1 MVYLISQLTIGS
13 LMKLFIEKIDG
24 KNNIITDKPFI
35 IACNHASYIDDF
47 AVPSVFYPA
56 INRKFHFYVN
66 SSYFKNFFLRMVL
79 NYYESIPVDVDRGNH
94 HKQVNKKAFET
105 ASRYLKRGDVI
116 FIFPEGTRSI
126 DGRLQRA
133 KTGIAKLAIAA
144 KVPVQPVG
152 IIGSNRILPKGK
164 FFPRPA
170 RCRINIGNQLYFKDY
185 YNKKINKKMLEDV
198 TRKIMK
204 EIAKLVGQ
212 KYNY

>member
-13 LMKLFIEKIDG
+13 LMKLFIKKIDG
-24 KNNIITDKPFI
+24 KDNIITDEPFI
-35 IACNHASYIDDF
+35 IASNHASYIDDF

-66 SSYFKNFFLRMVL
+66 SSYFNFFFLRIVL
-79 NYYESIPVDVDRGNH
+79 NYYESIPVDVDRGKH
-94 HKQVNKKAFET
+94 HKQVNKKAFEA
-105 ASRYLKRGDVI
+105 ASRHLKKGHVI
-116 FIFPEGTRSI
+116 FIFPEGTRGI
-126 DGRLQRA
+126 DEKLQRA
-133 KTGIAKLAIAA
+133 RTGIAKLAIAA

-152 IIGSNRILPKGK
+152 IIGSNRILPKGR

-170 RCRINIGNQLYFKDY
+170 RCRINIGKPLYFQDY
-185 YNKKINKKMLEDV
+185 YNKKINKKMLGDA

-204 EIAKLVGQ
+204 EIAKLAGQ